1 MEVAVREHL
10 LHNLEINDQSECE
23 ENKLFL
29 QNNSKNG
36 HLRQYLYNWQT
47 IKSKIIM
54 SALYKENPGVGR
66 TSGNLNR
73 VCF

>member
-1 MEVAVREHL
+1 LEVAVREHL

-36 HLRQYLYNWQT
+36 HLRQHLYNWQT